1 MINLL
6 PEDQKKELRAART
19 NVTLLRYNIFT
30 LVGLAL
36 LTLMCGLFF
45 VILLD
50 NKRVAT
56 ENNSDNIRKAGA
68 YQEVKASAD
77 EYKANLA
84 TAKKILDNEVT
95 YTDTVFAIASA
106 MPAGVVLDSLA
117 LSAQDFG
124 SQVSL
129 TARAKSIPTATA
141 LKQRFQT
148 SKVFSNVYFQTI
160 TKEADSE
167 QASAYP
173 ITVNISVKINKEV
186 Q

>member
-6 PEDQKKELRAART
+6 PEDHKNELRAART

-30 LVGLAL
+30 LIGLVL

-45 VILLD
+45 VILLE

-56 ENNSDNIRKAGA
+56 DNNSDNLLKAAA
-68 YQEVKASAD
+68 YSEAKAAAD

-95 YTDTVFAIASA
+95 YTDTVFAIAGA
-106 MPAGVVLDSLA
+106 MPAGVILDNLA

-129 TARAKSIPTATA
+129 TARAKSIPTATT

-148 SKVFSNVYFQTI
+148 STIFSNVYFQTI

-173 ITVNISVKINKEV
+173 ITVNISVKINKDT

>member
-6 PEDQKKELRAART
+6 PESQKKELRAART
-19 NVTLLRYNIFT
+19 NVTLLRYNIFMI
-30 LVGLAL
+30 VGLAL
-36 LTLMCGLFF
+36 LTLLCGLFF

-56 ENNSDNIRKAGA
+56 VNNADNVEKARG
-68 YQEVKASAD
+68 YDDVKKAAN
-77 EYKANLA
+77 EHKANLA

-106 MPAGVVLDSLA
+106 MPKGVVLDSLS
-117 LSAQDFG
+117 LSAQDFD
-124 SQVSL
+124 SQISL
-129 TARAKSIPTATA
+129 TAKARNIAAATN
-141 LKQRFQT
+141 LKQQFQT

-160 TKEADSE
+160 TKESSDGEASE
-167 QASAYP
+167 YP
-173 ITVNISVKINKEV
+173 IAVNISVKINKAD

>member
-6 PEDQKKELRAART
+6 PESQKKELKAART
-19 NVTLLRYNIFT
+19 NVTLLRYNIFMI
-30 LVGLAL
+30 VGLAL

-45 VILLD
+45 VILLE

-56 ENNSDNIRKAGA
+56 VNNADNVEKAKG
-68 YQEVKASAD
+68 YNDVKKSAD

-95 YTDTVFAIASA
+95 YTDTVFAIAGA
-106 MPAGVVLDSLA
+106 MPRGVVLDSLS

-129 TARAKSIPTATA
+129 TAKARDIATATK
-141 LKQRFQT
+141 LKQQFQT

-160 TKEADSE
+160 TKETTE
-167 QASAYP
+167 GQASAYP
-173 ITVNISVKINKEV
+173 IAVNISVKINKAE